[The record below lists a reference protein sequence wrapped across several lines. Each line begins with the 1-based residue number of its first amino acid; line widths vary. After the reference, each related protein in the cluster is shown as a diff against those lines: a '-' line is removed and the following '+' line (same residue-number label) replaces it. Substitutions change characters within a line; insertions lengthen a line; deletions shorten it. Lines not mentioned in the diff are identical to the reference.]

1 MWWYRR
7 MAPLTPDPGAG
18 SPTTEALARRVA
30 LRLGRTVAAVHAVTG
45 GYSLAQRFV
54 IRWLGGGSVFVK
66 GATDADTALWLRS
79 EYTIYARGR
88 ARFLPELL
96 GWEDDGAAPWLAL
109 EDLSAASWPPP
120 WSSSRIDA
128 VLATMAEVAA
138 CPASDLPSME
148 TRRTDFAGWPRVAA
162 EPEAFLRLGLA
173 TDRWLSRALPT
184 LLDAEGRA
192 VLDGDALLHN
202 DVRSDN
208 LCFADER
215 VVLVD
220 WNWACRGNSK
230 LDIAAWLPSLALE
243 GGPAP
248 EVILPEE
255 GNLACFVAGFY
266 AAHAGLPP
274 LSGRPTLRA
283 LQLAMLRQSLA
294 WATRALGLPAPD
306 GPISG
311 AGGINRQ
318 EPGIA
323 R

>member
-1 MWWYRR
+1 MWSYRR
-7 MAPLTPDPGAG
+7 MALTPDPGAG
-18 SPTTEALARRVA
+18 SPTADALARHVA
-30 LRLGRTVAAVHAVTG
+30 SRFGRTIAAVRAVTG
-45 GYSLAQRFV
+45 GYSQAERLV
-54 IRWLGGGSVFVK
+54 IRWRGGGSVFVK
-66 GATDADTALWLRS
+66 GATDAHTATWLRS
-79 EYTIYARGR
+79 EHTIYARGR
-88 ARFLPELL
+88 ARFQPELL
-96 GWEDDGAAPWLAL
+96 GWEDDGTAPWLAL

-120 WSSSRIDA
+120 WSPSRIDA

-148 TRRTDFAGWPRVAA
+148 TRRSDFAGWPRVAA

-184 LLDAEGRA
+184 LLEAERRA

-208 LCFADER
+208 LCFAGER

-220 WNWACRGNSK
+220 WNWACRGNPR

-243 GGPAP
+243 GGPTP
-248 EVILPEE
+248 EAILPGE

-274 LSGRPTLRA
+274 LHGRPTLRA

-294 WATRALGLPAPD
+294 WTTRALGLPAPD
-306 GPISG
+306 GPIPG
-311 AGGINRQ
+311 ARGS
-318 EPGIA
+318 
-323 R
+323 